1 MSRIRSRKRVLRS
14 PALMAM
20 AGVGACLAA
29 VVVPSA
35 FAGSSPQAGTPTP
48 AGTCT
53 IRPAEKNSEAPLS
66 CLGVTASLDHLP
78 AVGEQATL
86 TVDVKAQTDVKRA
99 GLSLQLPPA
108 LRISDG
114 EGSGLAAPTTDTFG
128 QRTSRTLALT
138 PGTQTVKLK
147 VKAVAAGPAQ
157 IQADISDID
166 RPDPRRAGHDS
177 VELTV
182 GKTNGASDKGI
193 SVTKARPAPVHHPAP
208 GTRKERPVA
217 PRASAPS
224 PARASAA
231 SGPAAPRASS
241 PARAD
246 GQICI
251 SGTFRN
257 RFQSSEGGSWNGKA
271 NRDEPVHN
279 ANVILW
285 GRPTANSG
293 TQKLATGMTG
303 NSDGSFNLCYTPTT
317 SVTSKVWVEFQT
329 QAGQSWSVV
338 DGNGR
343 PYTTATYSQDN
354 VSGSTNLGN
363 VYANEG
369 QSRAWH
375 VLDTLNKPWW
385 TRGSTTNCWAGSQQN
400 DHCTPITVQ
409 WYPGST
415 DGTYWSVNQ
424 DKIHLADNDPDAE
437 HTVVHEAGH
446 ALMGKL
452 YKGWWPNVSNC
463 SPHYVSRTSS
473 TSCGWTEGF
482 ANAVAFHTFN
492 DTTYY
497 WGNGSSQNVANDR
510 STAGIDP
517 GDACEARVATVL
529 VDLWSQDDGGW
540 TKSNTMM
547 TKTRQSSFREYFVTD
562 RPDYGLDTGTK
573 ARGILYNHTI
583 QY

>member
-1 MSRIRSRKRVLRS
+1 
-14 PALMAM
+14 M
-20 AGVGACLAA
+20 AGAGVCLAA
-29 VVVPSA
+29 VVMPSA
-35 FAGSSPQAGTPTP
+35 FAGSSPQAHTP
-48 AGTCT
+48 APAGACT

-86 TVDVKAQTDVKRA
+86 TVNVKAQTDVKRA
-99 GLSLQLPPA
+99 GLAVQLPPA
-108 LRISDG
+108 LRISDSG
-114 EGSGLAAPTTDTFG
+114 GSGLAAPTTDTFG
-128 QRTSRTLALT
+128 QRTSSTLSLT
-138 PGTQTVKLK
+138 PGTRAVHLK
-147 VKAVAAGPAQ
+147 VTAVAAGPAQ

-166 RPDPRRAGHDS
+166 HPDPRRAGHDS

-182 GKTNGASDKGI
+182 GKANGSSDQGI
-193 SVTKARPAPVHHPAP
+193 SVTKARPAPVHRPAP
-208 GTRKERPVA
+208 GARKERPVTPKA
-217 PRASAPS
+217 PAPAPASS

-231 SGPAAPRASS
+231 SGPAAPRAAGRAGGSS
-241 PARAD
+241 
-246 GQICI
+246 QVCI

-257 RFQSSEGGSWNGKA
+257 RFQSAEGGSWNGKA

-279 ANVILW
+279 ANVTLW
-285 GRPTANSG
+285 GQPTANSG
-293 TQKLATGMTG
+293 TQQLATGMTG
-303 NSDGSFNLCYTPTT
+303 NNNGSFNLCYTPTT

-343 PYTTATYSQDN
+343 RYATATYSQDN
-354 VSGSTNLGN
+354 VSGSTSLGN

-375 VLDTLNKPWW
+375 ALDTLNKLWW
-385 TRGSTTNCWAGSQQN
+385 TRGSTTNCWTGSQQ
-400 DHCTPITVQ
+400 DGHCTPITVQ

-415 DGTYWSVNQ
+415 DGTYWSTNE
-424 DKIHLADNDPDAE
+424 DKIHLADNDPDSE

-497 WGNGSSQNVANDR
+497 WGNGSSQNLANDR
-510 STAGIDP
+510 STTGIDP
-517 GDACEARVATVL
+517 GDACEARVATAL
-529 VDLWSQDDGGW
+529 VDLWSQVDGGW
-540 TKSNTMM
+540 ARSNTMM
-547 TKTRQSSFREYFVTD
+547 TKTRQSSLREYFVED
-562 RPDYGLDTGTK
+562 RPDYGLDSGTK
-573 ARGILYNHTI
+573 ARDILYDHTI

>member
-1 MSRIRSRKRVLRS
+1 MSRIRVTKPV
-14 PALMAM
+14 ALTAL
-20 AGVGACLAA
+20 AGVGACLAI

-35 FAGSSPQAGTPTP
+35 FAGTTTP
-48 AGTCT
+48 AGGTCT
-53 IRPAEKNSEAPLS
+53 IRPAEKHSEAPLS

-86 TVDVKAQTDVKRA
+86 TVDVRAQTDVKHA
-99 GLSLQLPPA
+99 GLSIQLPPA
-108 LRISDG
+108 LRMTG
-114 EGSGLAAPTTDTFG
+114 KASGLAAPTTDTFG

-138 PGTQTVKLK
+138 PGTRTVKLK

-182 GKTNGASDKGI
+182 GRSEGSSDKGVA
-193 SVTKARPAPVHHPAP
+193 VTKADASPAHRPGAGIRPARPVTPKAPAP
-208 GTRKERPVA
+208 GHAST
-217 PRASAPS
+217 ASAPTS
-224 PARASAA
+224 
-231 SGPAAPRASS
+231 PRATAAATSS
-241 PARAD
+241 AQVCVGGA
-246 GQICI
+246 
-251 SGTFRN
+251 FRN
-257 RFQSSEGGSWNGKA
+257 RFQSAEGGSWNGKA
-271 NRDEPVHN
+271 NRDEPVS
-279 ANVILW
+279 NVNITLW
-285 GRPTANSG
+285 GKPTANSG

-303 NSDGSFNLCYTPTT
+303 NGNGKFNLCYTPST
-317 SVTSKVWVEFQT
+317 SAISQAWVEFQT
-329 QAGQSWSVV
+329 QAGRMWSVV
-338 DGNGR
+338 DGSGR
-343 PYTTATYSQDN
+343 RYATATYSLN
-354 VSGSTNLGN
+354 NISGNTNLGN

-375 VLDTLNKPWW
+375 AFDTLNKLWW
-385 TRGSTTNCWAGSQQN
+385 NRGSTTTCWATSQQ
-400 DHCTPITVQ
+400 DGHCTPITVQ

-415 DGTYWSVNQ
+415 DGTYWTTND
-424 DKIHLADNDPDAE
+424 DKIHLADNDPDSE
-437 HTVVHEAGH
+437 HTTVHEAGH

-463 SPHYVSRTSS
+463 SPHYVNRTSS

-497 WGNGSSQNVANDR
+497 WGNGSSMNLANDR
-510 STAGIDP
+510 STNGIDS
-517 GDACEARVATVL
+517 GDACEARVATAL
-529 VDLWSQDDGGW
+529 VDLWSQVDGGW

-547 TKTRQSSFREYFVTD
+547 SRTWQSSFREYFVND
-562 RPDYGLDTGTK
+562 RPDYGLDSGTT
-573 ARGILYNHTI
+573 ARNILYNHTI